1 MITNYETSEGIKK
14 AKELCISLSLGNLR
28 SERVERALQ
37 LQRKI
42 YDASDPQARRQR
54 LKVELLDDL
63 IPTTKFKKR
72 PSALDNIV
80 LRPNQEAFV

>member
-37 LQRKI
+37 LQSKI
-42 YDASDPQARRQR
+42 YDASRRTRRQR
-54 LKVELLDDL
+54 LKVGLLDDL
-63 IPTTKFKKR
+63 MSSKKFKKR